1 MDEKNKI
8 IASNL
13 TAAFYN
19 GIERRVPYFGE
30 ERRTLPSSPFEDDRV
45 PTLSL
50 KEVYYVYHRFLEML
64 ETDIK
69 T

>member
-1 MDEKNKI
+1 MDENKKI

-19 GIERRVPYFGE
+19 GVERRVPYLGE
-30 ERRTLPSSPFEDDRV
+30 ERRNIPPSPVEDDRV

-64 ETDIK
+64 EADKNT
-69 T
+69 

>member
-1 MDEKNKI
+1 MDENKKI
-8 IASNL
+8 IASHL

-19 GIERRVPYFGE
+19 GVERRVPYFGE
-30 ERRTLPSSPFEDDRV
+30 ERRNIPSSPLEDDRV

-64 ETDIK
+64 ETETK
-69 T
+69 L

>member
-1 MDEKNKI
+1 MDENKKI

-30 ERRTLPSSPFEDDRV
+30 ERRTVPSSPFEDDRV
-45 PTLSL
+45 PSLSL
-50 KEVYYVYHRFLEML
+50 KEVYYVYHRFLEMV
-64 ETDIK
+64 EEEQSS
-69 T
+69 

>member
-1 MDEKNKI
+1 MDENKKI

-19 GIERRVPYFGE
+19 GVERRVPYFGE
-30 ERRTLPSSPFEDDRV
+30 EHRSLPSSPFEDDRV

-50 KEVYYVYHRFLEML
+50 KEVYYVYNRFLEML
-64 ETDIK
+64 EAEQNG
-69 T
+69 